1 MAYNILP
8 STEEEARKAVGFMNE
23 TSAKEAFRL
32 YRHLYKKYGHIIP
45 NPLAFDS
52 SKKNDCKIARMIQ
65 TEFTIKDIKKELKI
79 TTLRPDFGDGTRG
92 NRGQNNQGTLFERN
106 MEDALNDWIENKD
119 DLSNN
124 KYKDFIYDL
133 VKHYKLDKCN
143 EIKVVSEGRQNKK
156 RPMKLVNDHWE
167 IGTASRTNGYDI
179 GATVTDITLHTR
191 CKNVKRKIYLSLKTS
206 GTTNLSNLGLKT
218 NVFPVDE
225 VKAGKI
231 EKKDGLALMDT
242 FGLNEEYLCSTFNEF
257 QDGNRRYH
265 KTETPNGYNRDLIK
279 ELIKGS
285 LGYGYHYVHLQKGT
299 KIKHLEIDQNFLER
313 ASTPSN
319 VKINYGGDTG
329 GAKRVNIHM
338 TTPVF
343 NMVFNIRNTTDKGTT
358 ADPLRVYP
366 DKLQTK
372 YTMKGETVA
381 TGHQGDS
388 TEIADDS

>member
-1 MAYNILP
+1 M
-8 STEEEARKAVGFMNE
+8 EE
-23 TSAKEAFRL
+23 
-32 YRHLYKKYGHIIP
+32 
-45 NPLAFDS
+45 
-52 SKKNDCKIARMIQ
+52 
-65 TEFTIKDIKKELKI
+65 
-79 TTLRPDFGDGTRG
+79 
-92 NRGQNNQGTLFERN
+92 
-106 MEDALNDWIENKD
+106 ALNDWIENPD

-124 KYKDFIYDL
+124 KYKDFIYDI
-133 VKHYKLDKCN
+133 VKHYNLEKCD

-179 GATVTDITLHTR
+179 GATVTDVTLHTK

-279 ELIKGS
+279 ELVKGS
-285 LGYGYHYVHLQKGT
+285 LGYLS
-299 KIKHLEIDQNFLER
+299 L
-313 ASTPSN
+313 
-319 VKINYGGDTG
+319 
-329 GAKRVNIHM
+329 IH
-338 TTPVF
+338 
-343 NMVFNIRNTTDKGTT
+343 I
-358 ADPLRVYP
+358 
-366 DKLQTK
+366 
-372 YTMKGETVA
+372 
-381 TGHQGDS
+381 
-388 TEIADDS
+388 

>member
-8 STEEEARKAVGFMNE
+8 STEEEARKAVGFMSK

-32 YRHLYKKYGHIIP
+32 YRHLYEKYGHIIP

-124 KYKDFIYDL
+124 KYKDFIYDI
-133 VKHYKLDKCN
+133 VKHYNLEKCD

-179 GATVTDITLHTR
+179 GATVTDVTLHTK

-343 NMVFNIRNTTDKGTT
+343 NMVFNIRNTTDKGSK
-358 ADPLRVYP
+358 ADPDRVYP
-366 DKLQTK
+366 DKLQSAYK
-372 YTMKGETVA
+372 MQGETEM
-381 TGHQGDS
+381 TKHQGDS
-388 TEIADDS
+388 TEKPDDS

>member
-231 EKKDGLALMDT
+231 EKKDGLALIDT
-242 FGLNEEYLCSTFNEF
+242 FGLNEQFLCATFNEF

-265 KTETPNGYNRDLIK
+265 QVDGNPNYSESKLK

-343 NMVFNIRNTTDKGTT
+343 NMVFNIRNTTDKGSK
-358 ADPLRVYP
+358 ADPDRVYP
-366 DKLQTK
+366 DKLQSA
-372 YTMKGETVA
+372 YRMQGETEM
-381 TGHQGDS
+381 TKHRGDS
-388 TEIADDS
+388 TEKPDDS

>member
-8 STEEEARKAVGFMNE
+8 STEEETRKAVGFMNE

-179 GATVTDITLHTR
+179 GATVTDVTLHTK

-343 NMVFNIRNTTDKGTT
+343 NMVFNIRNTTDKGSK
-358 ADPLRVYP
+358 ADPDRVYP
-366 DKLQTK
+366 DKLQSAYK
-372 YTMKGETVA
+372 MQGETEM
-381 TGHQGDS
+381 TKHQGDS
-388 TEIADDS
+388 TEKPDDS

>member
-65 TEFTIKDIKKELKI
+65 TEFTIKDIKKQLKI

-124 KYKDFIYDL
+124 KYKDFIYGI
-133 VKHYKLDKCN
+133 VKHYNLEKCN

-167 IGTASRTNGYDI
+167 IGTASRINGYDI
-179 GATVTDITLHTR
+179 GATVTDITLHTK

-225 VKAGKI
+225 VKAGNI
-231 EKKDGLALMDT
+231 EQTDGQALIDT
-242 FGLNEEYLCSTFNEF
+242 FGLNEQFLCATFNEF

-265 KTETPNGYNRDLIK
+265 QVDGNPNYSESKLK

-285 LGYGYHYVHLQKGT
+285 LGYGYHYVHLQQGT
-299 KIKHLEIDQNFLER
+299 KIKHLEIDKNFLER

-319 VKINYGGDTG
+319 VKISYGGETG

-338 TTPVF
+338 KTPVF
-343 NMVFNIRNTTDKGTT
+343 DMVFNIRNTTDKGTKT
-358 ADPLRVYP
+358 DPDRVYP
-366 DKLQTK
+366 DKLQSAYKMQGESIMTK
-372 YTMKGETVA
+372 F
-381 TGHQGDS
+381 QGDS
-388 TEIADDS
+388 TEKADDS

>member
-23 TSAKEAFRL
+23 TSAKEALRL

-106 MEDALNDWIENKD
+106 MEDALNDWIENPD

-124 KYKDFIYDL
+124 KYKDFIYDI
-133 VKHYKLDKCN
+133 VKHYNLEKCD

-179 GATVTDITLHTR
+179 GATVTDVTLHTK

-313 ASTPSN
+313 ASTPTN

-343 NMVFNIRNTTDKGTT
+343 NMVFNIRNTTDKGSK
-358 ADPLRVYP
+358 ADPDRVYP
-366 DKLQTK
+366 DKLQSA
-372 YTMKGETVA
+372 YRMQGETEM
-381 TGHQGDS
+381 TKHQGDS
-388 TEIADDS
+388 TEKPDDS

>member
-8 STEEEARKAVGFMNE
+8 STEEEARKAVSFMSE

-32 YRHLYKKYGHIIP
+32 YRHLYEKYGHIIP

-65 TEFTIKDIKKELKI
+65 TEFTIKDIKKKLKI

-106 MEDALNDWIENKD
+106 MEDALNDWIENPD

-124 KYKDFIYDL
+124 KYKDFIYDI
-133 VKHYKLDKCN
+133 VKHYNLEKCD

-167 IGTASRTNGYDI
+167 IGDASPTRGYNI
-179 GATVTDITLHTR
+179 GATVTDITLHTK
-191 CKNVKRKIYLSLKTS
+191 CKNIKRKIYLSLKTT

-218 NVFPVDE
+218 TVFPVDE
-225 VKAGKI
+225 VKAGNI
-231 EKKDGLALMDT
+231 EKKDGKALMKT
-242 FGLNEEYLCSTFNEF
+242 FGLNEQFLCATFNEF
-257 QDGNRRYH
+257 QNGNRRYH
-265 KTETPNGYNRDLIK
+265 QVDTNPNYNSELLTQ
-279 ELIKGS
+279 LIKGS
-285 LGYGYHYVHLQKGT
+285 LGYGYHYVHLQRGT
-299 KIKHLEIDQNFLER
+299 KIKHLEIDENFLRR

-329 GAKRVNIHM
+329 GRKRVNIHM
-338 TTPVF
+338 ETPVF
-343 NMVFNIRNTTDKGTT
+343 TMNFNIRNTTDKGTA

-366 DKLQTK
+366 DKLQSGYRMAGEEVTTK
-372 YTMKGETVA
+372 
-381 TGHQGDS
+381 HQGDS
-388 TEIADDS
+388 SEIADDS

>member
-8 STEEEARKAVGFMNE
+8 STETEARKAVSFMNK
-23 TSAKEAFRL
+23 TSADEALRL
-32 YRHLYKKYGHIIP
+32 WKHLNEKYGKIIP

-52 SKKNDCKIARMIQ
+52 TKKNDCKIARMIQ
-65 TEFTIKDIKKELKI
+65 TEFTIKDIKKQLKI

-343 NMVFNIRNTTDKGTT
+343 NMVFNIRNTTDKGSK
-358 ADPLRVYP
+358 ADPDRVYP
-366 DKLQTK
+366 DKLQSA
-372 YTMKGETVA
+372 YRMQGETEM
-381 TGHQGDS
+381 TKHQGDS
-388 TEIADDS
+388 TEKPDDS

>member
-8 STEEEARKAVGFMNE
+8 STEEEARKAVSFMSE

-32 YRHLYKKYGHIIP
+32 YRHLYEKYGHIIP

-106 MEDALNDWIENKD
+106 MEDALNDWIENPD

-124 KYKDFIYDL
+124 KYKDFIYDI
-133 VKHYKLDKCN
+133 VKHYNLEKCD

-167 IGTASRTNGYDI
+167 IGDASPTRGYNI
-179 GATVTDITLHTR
+179 GATVTDITLHTK
-191 CKNVKRKIYLSLKTS
+191 CKNIKRKIYLSLKTT

-218 NVFPVDE
+218 TVFPVDE
-225 VKAGKI
+225 VKAGNI
-231 EKKDGLALMDT
+231 EKKDGKALMKT
-242 FGLNEEYLCSTFNEF
+242 FGLNEQFLCATFNEF
-257 QDGNRRYH
+257 QNGNRRYH
-265 KTETPNGYNRDLIK
+265 QVDTNPNYNSELLTQ
-279 ELIKGS
+279 LIKGS
-285 LGYGYHYVHLQKGT
+285 LGYGYHYVHLQRGT
-299 KIKHLEIDQNFLER
+299 KIKHLEIDENFLRR

-329 GAKRVNIHM
+329 GRKRVNIHM
-338 TTPVF
+338 ETPVF
-343 NMVFNIRNTTDKGTT
+343 TMNFNIRNTTDKGTT

-366 DKLQTK
+366 DKLQSG
-372 YTMKGETVA
+372 YRMAGEEVA
-381 TGHQGDS
+381 TKHQGDS
-388 TEIADDS
+388 SEIADDS

>member
-8 STEEEARKAVGFMNE
+8 STETEARKAVSFMNK
-23 TSAKEAFRL
+23 TSADEALRL
-32 YRHLYKKYGHIIP
+32 WKHLNEKYGKIIP

-52 SKKNDCKIARMIQ
+52 TKKNDCKIARMIQ
-65 TEFTIKDIKKELKI
+65 TEFTIKDIKKQLKI

-167 IGTASRTNGYDI
+167 IGDASPTKGYNI

-191 CKNVKRKIYLSLKTS
+191 CKNVKRKIYLSLKTT

-218 NVFPVDE
+218 TVFPVDE

-231 EKKDGLALMDT
+231 EQADGKALMDT
-242 FGLNEEYLCSTFNEF
+242 FGLNEQFLCATFNEF
-257 QDGNRRYH
+257 QDGNRSYH
-265 KTETPNGYNRDLIK
+265 QTDNSPSYDRELLR

-285 LGYGYHYVHLQKGT
+285 LGYGYHYVHLQRGT
-299 KIKHLEIDQNFLER
+299 KIKHLEIDENFLRR

-329 GAKRVNIHM
+329 GRKRVNIHM
-338 TTPVF
+338 ETPVF
-343 NMVFNIRNTTDKGTT
+343 TMNFNIRNTTDKGTA

-366 DKLQTK
+366 DKLQSGYRMAGEEVSTK
-372 YTMKGETVA
+372 
-381 TGHQGDS
+381 HRGDAN
-388 TEIADDS
+388 EIADDS

>member
-92 NRGQNNQGTLFERN
+92 NRGQNNQGTLFERD
-106 MEDALNDWIENKD
+106 MEEALNDWIENKD

-124 KYKDFIYDL
+124 KYKDFIYDI
-133 VKHYKLDKCN
+133 VKHYNLEKCD

-167 IGTASRTNGYDI
+167 IGTASRINGYDI

-343 NMVFNIRNTTDKGTT
+343 NMVFNIRNTTDKGSK
-358 ADPLRVYP
+358 ADPDRVYP
-366 DKLQTK
+366 DKLQSA
-372 YTMKGETVA
+372 YRMQGETEM
-381 TGHQGDS
+381 TKHRGDS
-388 TEIADDS
+388 TEKPDDS

>member
-8 STEEEARKAVGFMNE
+8 STETEARKAVSFMNK
-23 TSAKEAFRL
+23 TSADEALRL
-32 YRHLYKKYGHIIP
+32 WKHLNEKYGKIIP

-52 SKKNDCKIARMIQ
+52 TKKNDCKIARMIQ
-65 TEFTIKDIKKELKI
+65 TEFTIKDIKKQLKI

-106 MEDALNDWIENKD
+106 MEDALNDWIENPD

-124 KYKDFIYDL
+124 KYKDFIYDI
-133 VKHYKLDKCN
+133 VKHYNLEKCD

-167 IGTASRTNGYDI
+167 IGDASPTKGYNI

-191 CKNVKRKIYLSLKTS
+191 CKNVKRKIYLSLKTT

-218 NVFPVDE
+218 TVFPVDE

-231 EKKDGLALMDT
+231 EQADGKALINT
-242 FGLNEEYLCSTFNEF
+242 FGLNEQFLCATFNEF

-265 KTETPNGYNRDLIK
+265 QTDNSPSYDRELLR

-285 LGYGYHYVHLQKGT
+285 LGYGYHYVHLQRGT
-299 KIKHLEIDQNFLER
+299 KIKHLEIDENFLRR

-329 GAKRVNIHM
+329 GRKRVNIHM
-338 TTPVF
+338 ETPVF
-343 NMVFNIRNTTDKGTT
+343 TMNFNIRNTTDKGTT

-366 DKLQTK
+366 DKLQSGYRMAGEEVSTK
-372 YTMKGETVA
+372 
-381 TGHQGDS
+381 HRGDAN
-388 TEIADDS
+388 EIADDS